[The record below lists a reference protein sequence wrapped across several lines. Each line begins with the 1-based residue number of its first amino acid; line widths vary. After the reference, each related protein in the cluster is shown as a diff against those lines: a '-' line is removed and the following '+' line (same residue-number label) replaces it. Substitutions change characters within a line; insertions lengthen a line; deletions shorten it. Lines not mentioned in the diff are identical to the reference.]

1 MLNGTVSLQF
11 PGQIVQQDVWI
22 KSEMGRNPSEEYKV
36 NAYLILQMKERL
48 DPMHILIEDC
58 WPSFFTVPVFKSRI
72 RPKKAMESN
81 WRSVYKFNSIY

>member
-1 MLNGTVSLQF
+1 
-11 PGQIVQQDVWI
+11 
-22 KSEMGRNPSEEYKV
+22 MGLEPPQEYKV

-72 RPKKAMESN
+72 RPRKARQSN
-81 WRSVYKFNSIY
+81 WCSEPKFNFIYYKLR

>member
-1 MLNGTVSLQF
+1 MSE
-11 PGQIVQQDVWI
+11 VWP
-22 KSEMGRNPSEEYKV
+22 EMGLEPSQEYKV

-72 RPKKAMESN
+72 RPRKAKES
-81 WRSVYKFNSIY
+81 KLMFNTWI